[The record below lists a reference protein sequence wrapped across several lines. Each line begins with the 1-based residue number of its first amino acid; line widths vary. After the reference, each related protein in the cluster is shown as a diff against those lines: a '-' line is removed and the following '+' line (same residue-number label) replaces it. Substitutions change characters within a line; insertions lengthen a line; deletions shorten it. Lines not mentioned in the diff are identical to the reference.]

1 MSAVEIAGLSYVYM
15 AGTPLAT
22 PALHDV
28 SLRVEAGEVVA
39 VMGETG
45 AGKTTLLQFC
55 NGLLRPEQA
64 GVVRVLGVDT
74 GAGSASLRPLR
85 LRACLLLQRTQAQL
99 IERFVGDDVA
109 FGPRQLGLP
118 AEEVRERVRLALEA
132 VGLGFERFKDRRTL
146 NLSGGEAKRVA
157 LAGLLAM
164 RPELLLLDEPTAGLD
179 PEARRSLLRLIT
191 ELSGRGMT
199 VLLTS
204 TNMEDL
210 PGVADRLVVMGGGRV
225 VGEVAVAEIWRHGRF
240 LRDNALD
247 LPETGLVVEA
257 LRRQRPD
264 LAPRS
269 LEPEPLAED
278 ICRISPTSDT

>member
-1 MSAVEIAGLSYVYM
+1 M
-15 AGTPLAT
+15 AGTPLAV
-22 PALHDV
+22 PALHDLC
-28 SLRVEAGEVVA
+28 LRVAAGEVVA

-55 NGLLRPEQA
+55 NGLLRP
-64 GVVRVLGVDT
+64 GRPGIVRVLGIDT
-74 GAGSASLRPLR
+74 GAPGASLRLLR
-85 LRACLLLQRTQAQL
+85 LRACLLLQRAQAQL

-118 AEEVRERVRLALEA
+118 PDEVRERVRLALEA
-132 VGLGFERFKDRRTL
+132 VGLSFERFRDRRTL

-164 RPELLLLDEPTAGLD
+164 QPELLLLDEPTAGLD
-179 PEARRSLLRLIT
+179 PEARQSLLRLIAG
-191 ELSGRGMT
+191 LSGRGTT

-210 PGVADRLVVMGGGRV
+210 PGVADRLVVMGRGRI
-225 VGEVAVAEIWRHGRF
+225 VGEVAVSEIWRHGRL
-240 LRDNALD
+240 LRDSALD

-257 LRRQRPD
+257 MRRHRPD
-264 LAPRS
+264 LEPRS